1 MNFFTTAQRILPS
14 VKDPTK
20 SLTIK
25 TKLIWTAIV
34 LVIFFILGT
43 VMLIGIDQTQLPQL
57 EYLQMILAS
66 QIGTLITLG
75 IGPIVLASIILQL
88 LVGVKIINLDFSNPQ
103 DRAKF
108 SILQKVSAVFLAII
122 EGIVA
127 VKIGFLAP
135 MPGMGFFVML
145 QVVIGAI
152 IILYLDEVVQ
162 KYGIGSGIGLFIAA
176 GVSQTIIW
184 RIFSPPI
191 ISQGLEGGLL
201 FLAVDLVSTGAM
213 IELLTFVIIPLL
225 MTLLVFLLVVYVEGM
240 HVNIPLTVG
249 RSGMGAKYPV
259 KLLYVSVMPVIFAS
273 TLFANINLLVNV
285 AKNTRFENI
294 MFKIGAALTPQ
305 YQLLE
310 KAILGGTTPVMW
322 INALIYM
329 ILFVLTCVIFGKFWV
344 MVGGQ
349 DANAVARQLQN
360 SGMSIPGFRRDE
372 RVLATV
378 LNRYIPTITIL
389 GSIFVGLLAFV
400 SDLTGAIGS
409 GTGILLT
416 VGVIYKIYE
425 VLAKDQV
432 FQNSDLL
439 KQVAGRK

>member
-1 MNFFTTAQRILPS
+1 MSFYAIAQKLLPS

-25 TKLIWTAIV
+25 DKLIWTAIV
-34 LVIFFILGT
+34 LVVFFILGT
-43 VMLIGIDQTQLPQL
+43 VMLIGINQAQLPQL

-66 QIGTLITLG
+66 QIGSLITLG

-108 SILQKVSAVFLAII
+108 SILQKVSSVALAIV
-122 EGIVA
+122 EAIVA
-127 VKIGFLAP
+127 VKIGFLVP
-135 MPGMGFFVML
+135 MPGMGFFVAL
-145 QVVIGAI
+145 QVVIGSI
-152 IILYLDEVVQ
+152 IILYLDEVVS

-176 GVSQTIIW
+176 GVSQTVIW
-184 RIFSPPI
+184 RIFSPPLAG
-191 ISQGLEGGLL
+191 STGGLI
-201 FLAVDLVSTGAM
+201 FMAIDYISTGSM
-213 IELLTFVIIPLL
+213 LPLLTSVLIPLL
-225 MTLLVFLLVVYVEGM
+225 MTIIVFLLVVYVEGM

-273 TLFANINLLVNV
+273 TLFANFNLLVNL
-285 AKNTRFENI
+285 AKNTSLENI
-294 MFKIGAALTPQ
+294 MFKIGAVLTPQ

-310 KAILGGTTPVMW
+310 SAILGGATATMW
-322 INALIYM
+322 IHALIYM
-329 ILFVLTCVIFGKFWV
+329 VLFVLTCVIFGKFWV

-349 DANAVARQLQN
+349 DATSVARQLQN

-432 FQNSDLL
+432 FQNSALL

>member
-1 MNFFTTAQRILPS
+1 MNFYSIAQTILPG
-14 VKDPTK
+14 VKDPKK

-25 TKLIWTAIV
+25 DKLIWTGIV
-34 LVIFFILGT
+34 LVVFFILGII
-43 VMLIGIDQTQLPQL
+43 MLIGINQSQLPRL

-66 QIGTLITLG
+66 QIGSLITLG

-88 LVGVKIINLDFSNPQ
+88 LAGVKIINLDFSNPD

-108 SILQKVSAVFLAII
+108 AVLQKVSAVVLSII
-122 EGIVA
+122 EAFVA
-127 VKIGFLAP
+127 VKVGFLMP
-135 MPGMGFFVML
+135 MPGMGLWVVL
-145 QVVIGAI
+145 QVVIGSI
-152 IILYLDEVVQ
+152 IILYLDDVVT

-176 GVSQTIIW
+176 GVSQAIIW
-184 RIFSPPI
+184 RIFSPPVAG
-191 ISQGLEGGLL
+191 STGGLI
-201 FLAVDLVSTGAM
+201 FMAVDLISTGAM
-213 IELLTFVIIPLL
+213 IQLLTFVLIPLL
-225 MTLLVFLLVVYVEGM
+225 MTILVFLVVVYAEGM

-273 TLFANINLLVNV
+273 TLFANVNLLVNI

-294 MFKIGAALTPQ
+294 MFKIGVLLTPQ
-305 YQLLE
+305 YKLLE
-310 KAILGGTTPVMW
+310 NAILGGATSAMW

-329 ILFVLTCVIFGKFWV
+329 VLFVVTCVIFGKFWV

-349 DANAVARQLQN
+349 DSSSVARQLQN

-416 VGVIYKIYE
+416 VGVIYKLYE

-432 FQNSDLL
+432 FQNSAIL
-439 KQVAGRK
+439 KQVAGKK

>member
-1 MNFFTTAQRILPS
+1 MSFYSVAQKLLPS

-25 TKLIWTAIV
+25 DKLVWTAIV
-34 LVIFFILGT
+34 LVIFFILGS
-43 VMLIGIDQTQLPQL
+43 VMLIGINQSQLPQL

-66 QIGTLITLG
+66 QIGSLITLG

-88 LVGVKIINLDFSNPQ
+88 LAGVKIINLDFSNPQ

-108 SILQKVSAVFLAII
+108 SILQKVSSVVLAIV
-122 EGIVA
+122 EAIVA
-127 VKIGFLAP
+127 VKIGFLMP
-135 MPGMGFFVML
+135 VPGMGFFAVL

-152 IILYLDEVVQ
+152 IILYLDEVVS

-176 GVSQTIIW
+176 GVSQAIIW
-184 RIFSPPI
+184 RIFAPPI
-191 ISQGLEGGLL
+191 AGSAGGLI
-201 FLAVDLVSTGAM
+201 FMAVNLISTGAM
-213 IELLTFVIIPLL
+213 LQLLTLVIIPLL
-225 MTLLVFLLVVYVEGM
+225 VTILVFLIVVYIEGM

-273 TLFANINLLVNV
+273 TLFANINLLVNL
-285 AKNTRFENI
+285 AKNTRLENI
-294 MFKIGAALTPQ
+294 MFKIGAVLTPQ

-310 KAILGGTTPVMW
+310 NAILGGATSAMW

-349 DANAVARQLQN
+349 DASSVARQLQN

-372 RVLATV
+372 RVLSTV

-389 GSIFVGLLAFV
+389 GSIFVGLLAFF

-432 FQNSDLL
+432 FQNSALL

>member
-1 MNFFTTAQRILPS
+1 MSFYSLAQKFLPS
-14 VKDPTK
+14 VREPQK

-25 TKLIWTAIV
+25 NKLVWTAIV
-34 LVIFFILGT
+34 LVVFFILGN
-43 VMLIGIDQTQLPQL
+43 VMLIGISPSQSTQL
-57 EYLQMILAS
+57 EYLQIILAS
-66 QIGTLITLG
+66 QIGSLITLG
-75 IGPIVLASIILQL
+75 IGPIVLSSIILQL
-88 LVGVKIINLDFSNPQ
+88 LVGVKIINLDFSKTE

-108 SILQKVSAVFLAII
+108 SILQKVASIALAIV
-122 EGIVA
+122 EAFVS
-127 VKIGFLAP
+127 VKIGFLVP
-135 MPGMGFFVML
+135 TPGYGFFVLL
-145 QVVIGAI
+145 QVVLGAI
-152 IILYLDEVVQ
+152 CILYLDEVVS

-184 RIFSPPI
+184 SIFHPPI
-191 ISQGLEGGLL
+191 SGSTGGLI
-201 FLAVDLVSTGAM
+201 FMAFDFIKSGAM
-213 IELLTFVIIPLL
+213 LQLLTLVLIPLL
-225 MTLLVFLLVVYVEGM
+225 MTLLVFLLVVFVEGM

-273 TLFANINLLVNV
+273 TLFSNINLFANL
-285 AKNTRFENI
+285 AKNTRLEIIF
-294 MFKIGAALTPQ
+294 FKIATVLTPPHK
-305 YQLLE
+305 LLE
-310 KAILGGTTPVMW
+310 TTILGGATAGLW

-329 ILFVLTCVIFGKFWV
+329 VLFVLTCVLFGKLWV

-349 DANAVARQLQN
+349 DASSVARQLQN

-400 SDLTGAIGS
+400 SDLMGAIGS

-432 FQNSDLL
+432 FQDSALL
-439 KQVAGRK
+439 KQVIGKK

>member
-1 MNFFTTAQRILPS
+1 MSFYSVAQKFLPS
-14 VKDPTK
+14 VRDPKRSLSIKD
-20 SLTIK
+20 
-25 TKLIWTAIV
+25 KLLWTGIV
-34 LVIFFILGT
+34 LLIFFILGS
-43 VMLIGIDQTQLPQL
+43 VMLIGIDVTQLPQL

-88 LVGVKIINLDFSNPQ
+88 LVGVKIINLDFSIPE

-108 SILQKVSAVFLAII
+108 SILQKFSAIALAII
-122 EGIVA
+122 EAVVA
-127 VKIGFLAP
+127 VRMGLLVP
-135 MPGMGFFVML
+135 MPGMGFFVMV
-145 QVVIGAI
+145 QVIIGAI
-152 IILYLDEVVQ
+152 IILYLDEVIQ

-184 RIFSPPI
+184 RIFSPPVAG
-191 ISQGLEGGLL
+191 SAGGLL
-201 FLAVDLVSTGAM
+201 FMAADFITTGAM
-213 IELLTFVIIPLL
+213 IQLLTFVIIPLL
-225 MTLLVFLLVVYVEGM
+225 MTVLVFLLVVYVEGM

-285 AKNTRFENI
+285 ARNTRLENI
-294 MFKIGAALTPQ
+294 MFRIGEVLTPP

-310 KAILGGTTPVMW
+310 TAIVGGTTWNLWV
-322 INALIYM
+322 NALIYM
-329 ILFVLTCVIFGKFWV
+329 VLFVLTCVVFGKFWV

-349 DANAVARQLQN
+349 DARSVARQLQN

-378 LNRYIPTITIL
+378 LNRYIPHITIL

-400 SDLTGAIGS
+400 SDLAGAIGS

-425 VLAKDQV
+425 SLAKDQV
-432 FQNSDLL
+432 FENSALL
-439 KQVAGRK
+439 KQMVGKK

>member
-1 MNFFTTAQRILPS
+1 MNFFNIAQQLIPS
-14 VKDPTK
+14 VKDPTR
-20 SLTIK
+20 SLTVK
-25 TKLIWTAIV
+25 DKLIWTAIV
-34 LVIFFILGT
+34 LVVFFILGN
-43 VMLIGIDQTQLPQL
+43 VMLIGINQTQLLNL

-66 QIGTLITLG
+66 QIGSLITLG

-88 LVGVKIINLDFSNPQ
+88 LVGVKIINLDFSNPE

-108 SILQKVSAVFLAII
+108 SILQKVASIFLAIVESI
-122 EGIVA
+122 IA
-127 VKIGFLAP
+127 VKIGFLTP
-135 MPGMGFFVML
+135 LPGMGFFVVV
-145 QVVIGAI
+145 QVVIGAL

-176 GVSQTIIW
+176 GVSQVIVW
-184 RIFSPPI
+184 RIFAPPI
-191 ISQGLEGGLL
+191 AGNAGGLL
-201 FLAVDLVSTGAM
+201 FLAVDLISTGAM
-213 IELLTFVIIPLL
+213 IQLLSFVIIPLL
-225 MTLLVFLLVVYVEGM
+225 VTILVFLLVVYVEGM

-273 TLFANINLLVNV
+273 TLFANVNLLVE
-285 AKNTRFENI
+285 AARNTRFENLLV
-294 MFKIGAALTPQ
+294 KIGAFLTPQ

-310 KAILGGTTPVMW
+310 DAILGGVTATMW

-329 ILFVLTCVIFGKFWV
+329 VIFVLTCVVFGKFWV

-349 DANAVARQLQN
+349 DANSVARQLQN

-389 GSIFVGLLAFV
+389 GSIFVGLLAFF
-400 SDLTGAIGS
+400 SDLTGAIGT

-439 KQVAGRK
+439 KQVAGKK